1 MNLQPV
7 TIPEDQFGKDLESTL
22 VDLALR
28 HDLRW
33 LLAHADDGVIWGEVR
48 ENGLHLSCDTFPEV
62 SPPLR
67 AVTLQLVRLFGS
79 QGELLIWRDGAAWRA
94 RLIRDSS
101 VEQGGKEFYDETF
114 LLWGTHVEER
124 RNGFALLREG
134 RQGLRHAPPLPE
146 NAELP
151 ARLRVRHYLACDEDG
166 QAYIACS
173 RLVELEIEGGEE

>member
-7 TIPEDQFGKDLESTL
+7 TILENQFGKDPKSTL
-22 VDLALR
+22 VDLARR
-28 HDLRW
+28 HGLRW
-33 LLAHADDGVIWGEVR
+33 LLAHADDGVIWGEIL
-48 ENGLHLSCDTFPEV
+48 ESGLHLSSDAFPEV

-67 AVTLQLVRLFGS
+67 TVTLQQARLFGS
-79 QGELLIWRDGAAWRA
+79 QAELLIWRDGAAWRA
-94 RLIRDSS
+94 RLIRDISA
-101 VEQGGKEFYDETF
+101 EQEGEKFCEETY

-146 NAELP
+146 NAKPP
-151 ARLRVRHYLACDEDG
+151 ARLRVRHYLAYDEDG

-173 RLVELEIEGGEE
+173 RLVDLEVERGEK